1 MSTARVDI
9 IDRSFEKAHTWIND
23 TADELGTGDS
33 HEACLSAACS
43 MRAGTPGVRWRPSAG
58 TVAGPVAAR
67 SSSVVM
73 ARIYVPTSPLPSER
87 PDTSAR

>member
-43 MRAGTPGVRWRPSAG
+43 MRAGTPACDGDRP
-58 TVAGPVAAR
+58 PAR
-67 SSSVVM
+67 SPGRLRLVHRVS
-73 ARIYVPTSPLPSER
+73 
-87 PDTSAR
+87 